1 MTKSPITTPPDK
13 KFSILEKIKLAYL
26 TWLSFAPH
34 IPKTS
39 KISLGNRIENKF
51 LNLLESSYKA
61 YFSSRELK
69 EKYILEAIATLD
81 LLKFLLQIAWEGKA
95 LGFGNKNF
103 EKISLE
109 LEEIGK
115 MLGGWKKGLSERENL
130 RS

>member
-1 MTKSPITTPPDK
+1 M
-13 KFSILEKIKLAYL
+13 
-26 TWLSFAPH
+26 TWLSFTPH

-61 YFSSRELK
+61 YFSSKESK
-69 EKYILEAIATLD
+69 EKYLLEAIATLD